1 MQKLVEVVEGKEA
14 EALPEEAMHMVVAII
29 KQTNP
34 KLYNQLLKEINNYNI
49 KNQVFQQYGTNPSY
63 QTKEGKPDVIK
74 LKEEAI
80 AKVLAEK
87 IILKTEGLTEKPENL
102 AKVETWWDKILDW
115 LKSLIKI
122 KSGFDQATLDILS
135 GKEIGTI
142 EDAKSNDVYFQLNQS
157 KQDKVYDAI
166 KQTTNTVDKKEDG
179 YYELS
184 KKGDFLTRQS
194 AKPVF
199 ELNASFYFYKRN
211 FFEFTI

>member
-1 MQKLVEVVEGKEA
+1 M
-14 EALPEEAMHMVVAII
+14 
-29 KQTNP
+29 
-34 KLYNQLLKEINNYNI
+34 
-49 KNQVFQQYGTNPSY
+49 FQQYGTNPSY

-157 KQDKVYDAI
+157 KPHDPKSRFDHCM
-166 KQTTNTVDKKEDG
+166 
-179 YYELS
+179 LS
-184 KKGDFLTRQS
+184 
-194 AKPVF
+194 
-199 ELNASFYFYKRN
+199 ASNLF
-211 FFEFTI
+211 